1 MKGAKPDM
9 KISKLLSV
17 ILGFTVISA
26 SIPYSTAIA
35 DTSNGDDPNAS
46 VNNETIDC
54 LPNYISQAYDM
65 TDVVEVSELNA
76 TDEYSVTFLNNDDT
90 YSLLQFMTPIK
101 YYDSNSSSYR
111 FIDNEIINSKETGY
125 EFENKANSFLSLFP
139 YSSSDGIVFK
149 DSDYSVKMIPVSNN
163 NNSADKVVSD
173 YNSECEFI
181 SYGDVYGTN
190 TDLRY
195 YIENNGLKETLIL
208 NECPDFSTYS
218 FELQV
223 EGLEIKEQSGS
234 SIILY
239 DIETGEEILK
249 LNPVFIQDSSD
260 YFNTTYNNTY
270 SVETIDYN
278 NYLVTV
284 NMDEEFLNSDE
295 TVYPCTVDPTIYYTR
310 MGTLSGSYATQ
321 SGNTVLS
328 NYYQAG
334 SFNGVG
340 ECITYIK
347 VNGLENKKWL
357 NPNNILECTMTF
369 KDCSAGYYNSGTIT
383 CYDSNSILNVNNVSY
398 SQLVSAI
405 GMTVD
410 SVAVSSV
417 DCYYDF
423 DITYLLKK
431 WISNQI
437 GQGGFTYNY
446 GCIFR
451 GNSNLIGRRAYGD
464 GTTSHPYIEIKFTH
478 DYTIENGIYKI
489 SSATNQKYIQNN
501 GLSQNVTATSTTI
514 SESGKWR
521 IKNDGNGLY
530 TIQPYNDSSKYLY
543 VSSTNANTN
552 LTISSSEFKWYI
564 TANNNGTFRLMPA
577 PSASV
582 STASTYSSGNVVLSD
597 YSNDTTKNWEIKP
610 LYHFDLVHYYDNGHE
625 VRFGNSATN
634 IASYQDVV
642 SKIQMNLFGLKTDS
656 SIQSYTSCADNCTG
670 TPVVYSDTVTGCVHS
685 TEHKSRYAIYSD
697 IISQFSS
704 GTNTLSRVAWTG
716 HALTDNQSA
725 SYSSGNTIV
734 VTIGMVTDSSHNNLS
749 DDVIRKERIF
759 TLLHESSHQLGAPDH
774 YCYNP
779 SSTTGC
785 SNPNCWRCYRHLSQL
800 PDCAMSYRMYDLE
813 SKLNNDNMY
822 DIFCD
827 ECMSSTNSKGI
838 VTHLEDHHVN

>member
-1 MKGAKPDM
+1 MKGAKLGM

-35 DTSNGDDPNAS
+35 VTSNGSGLNVS
-46 VNNETIDC
+46 MNNTSIDC

-65 TDVVEVSELNA
+65 TNVVEVSDLDA
-76 TDEYSVTFLNNDDT
+76 TDEYSITFLNNDGT

-101 YYDSNSSSYR
+101 YYDSNSNSYR
-111 FIDNEIINSKETGY
+111 FIDNEIVTSKETGY
-125 EFENKANSFLSLFP
+125 EFENKANSFSSMFP
-139 YSSSDGIVFK
+139 CSSSDGVVFK
-149 DSDYSVKMIPVSNN
+149 DSDYSVKMIPVSDND
-163 NNSADKVVSD
+163 NSADKVVSD
-173 YNSECEFI
+173 YNSECEYI
-181 SYGDVYGTN
+181 SYGNVYGTD

-195 YIENNGLKETLIL
+195 YIENNGLKETLVL
-208 NECPDFSTYS
+208 NDRPDFSTYS
-218 FELQV
+218 FKLQL
-223 EGLEIKEQSGS
+223 EGLEIKEHSGS

-239 DIETGEEILK
+239 DIETGEETLK

-270 SVETIDYN
+270 SVEAIDYN
-278 NYLVTV
+278 DYLVTV
-284 NMDEEFLNSDE
+284 NLDAEFLNSDE
-295 TVYPCTVDPTIYYTR
+295 IVYPCTVDPTIYYTR

-357 NPNNILECTMTF
+357 NPNNILECIMTF

-398 SQLVSAI
+398 SQLVSAL
-405 GMTVD
+405 GMTID
-410 SVAVSSV
+410 SVGVSNV

-451 GNSNLIGRRAYGD
+451 GDSTLLGRRAYSD
-464 GTTSHPYIEIKFTH
+464 GTTYHPYIEIKFTR

-489 SSATNQKYIQNN
+489 SSASNQKYIQNN

-514 SESGKWR
+514 SNSGKWR
-521 IKNDGNGLY
+521 ITNDGDGLY
-530 TIQPYNDSSKYLY
+530 TIQPYDDLSKYLY

-552 LTISSSEFKWYI
+552 LTVSSSAFKWYI

-577 PSASV
+577 TSASV
-582 STASTYSSGNVVLSD
+582 STA
-597 YSNDTTKNWEIKP
+597 
-610 LYHFDLVHYYDNGHE
+610 
-625 VRFGNSATN
+625 
-634 IASYQDVV
+634 
-642 SKIQMNLFGLKTDS
+642 
-656 SIQSYTSCADNCTG
+656 
-670 TPVVYSDTVTGCVHS
+670 
-685 TEHKSRYAIYSD
+685 
-697 IISQFSS
+697 
-704 GTNTLSRVAWTG
+704 
-716 HALTDNQSA
+716 A
-725 SYSSGNTIV
+725 SYSSGNVILSDYTNANDKNWNINLLYFANV
-734 VTIGMVTDSSHNNLS
+734 DNYFDNGYSVRYGETNNASQAILNGYMEAISDRYRELLGLDFIYSTNYYNSGVDQCKGTVTSSNIDSLCGHTSNHTGYQSVKSSFISDSSASNTLTAAYWTGHKIDTTGMGGVYTTSYNRS
-749 DDVIRKERIF
+749 FSSGYRIYMLELCNS
-759 TLLHESSHQLGAPDH
+759 TNREYNSKSVLMHELNHQYGAPDH
-774 YCYNP
+774 YHEILADGTCRGGAIC
-779 SSTTGC
+779 SVCG
-785 SNPNCWRCYRHLSQL
+785 SNPRPSTCIMCQG
-800 PDCAMSYRMYDLE
+800 RMDIT
-813 SKLNNDNMY
+813 SDNV
-822 DIFCD
+822 ICD
-827 ECMSSTNSKGI
+827 GCKGQMI
-838 VTHLEDHHVN
+838 THLEGHHIN

>member
-1 MKGAKPDM
+1 MGVFMIRLSLQVFTYHLPLIKCVKGAKLDM

-35 DTSNGDDPNAS
+35 DTSNGSDPNAS
-46 VNNETIDC
+46 VNNKTIDC

-65 TDVVEVSELNA
+65 TNVVEVSELNA
-76 TDEYSVTFLNNDDT
+76 TDEYSVTFLNNDGT

-111 FIDNEIINSKETGY
+111 FIDNEIISSKKTGY
-125 EFENKANSFLSLFP
+125 EFENKANSFLSMFP
-139 YSSSDGIVFK
+139 FSSSDGVIFK
-149 DSDYSVKMIPVSNN
+149 DSDCSVKMIPVSNN
-163 NNSADKVVSD
+163 TNSADKVVSD
-173 YNSECEFI
+173 YNSEYEYI
-181 SYGDVYGTN
+181 SYGDVYGAN

-195 YIENNGLKETLIL
+195 YIENNGLKETLVL

-218 FELQV
+218 FELQL

-239 DIETGEEILK
+239 DIETGEETLK

-260 YFNTTYNNTY
+260 YFKTTYNNTY
-270 SVETIDYN
+270 SVKAIDCN

-284 NMDEEFLNSDE
+284 NLDSEFLNSDE
-295 TVYPCTVDPTIYYTR
+295 IVYPCTVDPTIYYTR

-357 NPNNILECTMTF
+357 NPDNILECTMTF

-383 CYDSNSILNVNNVSY
+383 CYDSNSKLNVNNVSY

-410 SVAVSSV
+410 SVAVSST

-464 GTTSHPYIEIKFTH
+464 GTTSHPYIEIKFTR

-489 SSATNQKYIQNN
+489 SSASNQKYIQNN
-501 GLSQNVTATSTTI
+501 GLSQNITATSTTI
-514 SESGKWR
+514 SNSGKWK
-521 IKNDGNGLY
+521 ITNDGDGLY

-543 VSSTNANTN
+543 VNSTNANTN
-552 LTISSSEFKWYI
+552 LTVSSTAFKWYI

-577 PSASV
+577 SSASV
-582 STASTYSSGNVVLSD
+582 STAAAYSSGNVILSEYTNAND
-597 YSNDTTKNWEIKP
+597 KNWNIDLLYFANVDNYFDNGYSVRYGETNNASQAILNGYMEAISDRYRELLGLDFIYSTNYYNSGVDQCKGTVTSSNIDSLCGHTSNHTGYQSVKSSFTSDSSASNTLTAAYWTGHKIDTTGMAGG
-610 LYHFDLVHYYDNGHE
+610 Y
-625 VRFGNSATN
+625 TT
-634 IASYQDVV
+634 SYNR
-642 SKIQMNLFGLKTDS
+642 S
-656 SIQSYTSCADNCTG
+656 
-670 TPVVYSDTVTGCVHS
+670 
-685 TEHKSRYAIYSD
+685 
-697 IISQFSS
+697 FSS
-704 GTNTLSRVAWTG
+704 GFRIYMLELCNSTNREYNSKSVL
-716 HALTDNQSA
+716 
-725 SYSSGNTIV
+725 
-734 VTIGMVTDSSHNNLS
+734 M
-749 DDVIRKERIF
+749 
-759 TLLHESSHQLGAPDH
+759 HELNHQYGAPDH
-774 YCYNP
+774 YHEILADGTCR
-779 SSTTGC
+779 G
-785 SNPNCWRCYRHLSQL
+785 
-800 PDCAMSYRMYDLE
+800 
-813 SKLNNDNMY
+813 
-822 DIFCD
+822 
-827 ECMSSTNSKGI
+827 
-838 VTHLEDHHVN
+838 